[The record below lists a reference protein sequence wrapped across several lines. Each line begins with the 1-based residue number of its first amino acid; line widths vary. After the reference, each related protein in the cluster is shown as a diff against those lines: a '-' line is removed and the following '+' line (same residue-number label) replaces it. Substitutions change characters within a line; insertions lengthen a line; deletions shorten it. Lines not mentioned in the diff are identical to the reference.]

1 MANKTDKGY
10 ISHPPTGEQLERI
23 KAACATTRLESEDRE
38 NLLKRTYQFRTA
50 GTTPQVRSSAR
61 GWRSIS
67 KAWGAIVATLRQRGV
82 DVSDPV
88 VMFGFQNTIERLCFE
103 NQTDAE
109 DLDSGG
115 RYPYYWEDQDRVE
128 RLAD

>member
-1 MANKTDKGY
+1 MSNKTEKTWV
-10 ISHPPTGEQLERI
+10 SHPPTPEQTERI
-23 KAACATTRLESEDRE
+23 RLACATTRLESEDRE
-38 NLLKRTYQFRTA
+38 NLLRKTYQFRTA

-109 DLDSGG
+109 DLDSTTE
-115 RYPYYWEDQDRVE
+115 RYPFYWELE
-128 RLAD
+128 REKAT